1 MNIIFSEQA
10 KRFVVQAKMDSKAF
24 AMEILKAVQHL
35 ACQPFDPDTTSV
47 LSNTEWYG
55 NKRRYKP
62 GKRYGGFLVS
72 IRMIYSVEFSLND
85 DDELY
90 IEEIF
95 RRSEGYPDERKR
107 A

>member
-1 MNIIFSEQA
+1 
-10 KRFVVQAKMDSKAF
+10 
-24 AMEILKAVQHL
+24 
-35 ACQPFDPDTTSV
+35 
-47 LSNTEWYG
+47 
-55 NKRRYKP
+55 
-62 GKRYGGFLVS
+62 
-72 IRMIYSVEFSLND
+72 MIYSVEFSLND